1 MLLSKTF
8 YPSLIS
14 PAPILLMRTLTKS
27 YEAIENGA
35 DCPNGYIVR
44 LDGEPTRNGSSMR
57 PEEELSASTHS

>member
-27 YEAIENGA
+27 YEAIENSA
-35 DCPNGYIVR
+35 DCLDGSIVR
-44 LDGEPTRNGSSMR
+44 SDGEPVRCGTLR
-57 PEEELSASTHS
+57 PEEELAS